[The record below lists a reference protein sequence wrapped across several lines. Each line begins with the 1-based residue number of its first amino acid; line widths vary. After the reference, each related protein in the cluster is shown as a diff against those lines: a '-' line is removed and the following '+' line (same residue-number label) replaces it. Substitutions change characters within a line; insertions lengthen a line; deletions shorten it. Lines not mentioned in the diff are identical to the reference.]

1 MDAGSLVNVLQ
12 RAGSLPEP
20 VLGRV
25 ATQVSF
31 MGDAKSS
38 LGDAE
43 SSLGDAESS
52 LGDAES
58 SLGDAK
64 SSLGDAESSLI
75 SPRMGTRR
83 TKNMCFLST
92 ARVTGY
98 TRGSYVNSSIKHLN
112 YRSPAHTGRT
122 NKGKN

>member
-43 SSLGDAESS
+43 SSLGDATSS
-52 LGDAES
+52 LGDGAGKA
-58 SLGDAK
+58 LGQLAGHGASILELRMNEKDHQ
-64 SSLGDAESSLI
+64 LI
-75 SPRMGTRR
+75 SLAADKVRR
-83 TKNMCFLST
+83 YAST
-92 ARVTGY
+92 GQKSAWW
-98 TRGSYVNSSIKHLN
+98 
-112 YRSPAHTGRT
+112 
-122 NKGKN
+122 

>member
-31 MGDAKSS
+31 MGDAK
-38 LGDAE
+38 
-43 SSLGDAESS
+43 SS